1 MGCAQKDE
9 DLLKEAVKQLKG
21 YRSALWDVKDHLFSH
36 IWDCSASNFERK
48 DYWGVGNGWALA
60 GMCRVFF
67 SLPDSMS
74 AEREEILHW
83 INESLDGILAH
94 QRTDHLFHNIL
105 NDPTTFVD
113 TNVSQQVAY
122 AIYRLIKG
130 GHLNE
135 TYLFTAE
142 QIRDA
147 VYTKVDSNGLVR
159 GVCGSPHFTQSGTA
173 YVVLTIFMVFS

>member
-48 DYWGVGNGWALA
+48 DYWGVGNKWALV

-74 AEREEILHW
+74 AEREVGSTRAWMVFWPI
-83 INESLDGILAH
+83 SVS
-94 QRTDHLFHNIL
+94 DHLFHNIL
-105 NDPTTFVD
+105 ND
-113 TNVSQQVAY
+113 
-122 AIYRLIKG
+122 
-130 GHLNE
+130 
-135 TYLFTAE
+135 
-142 QIRDA
+142 
-147 VYTKVDSNGLVR
+147 
-159 GVCGSPHFTQSGTA
+159 
-173 YVVLTIFMVFS
+173 